1 MVAAVTRLT
10 TGRGIAPWN
19 PRLAGSFIYRTRP
32 RGAVMM
38 DDLSKTSA
46 PAAEEQRD
54 LTLIA
59 TLVGIII
66 VCGGLF
72 IFNSASTKYTTASYR
87 APPALNNVPI
97 MP

>member
-1 MVAAVTRLT
+1 MV
-10 TGRGIAPWN
+10 
-19 PRLAGSFIYRTRP
+19 
-32 RGAVMM
+32 
-38 DDLSKTSA
+38 DDRNETVG

-59 TLVGIII
+59 MLVGVII

-72 IFNSASTKYTTASYR
+72 IFNTASTRYTTASY

-97 MP
+97 MTPGSVPGSNSAPVQ

>member
-1 MVAAVTRLT
+1 MLDNRNETV
-10 TGRGIAPWN
+10 G
-19 PRLAGSFIYRTRP
+19 
-32 RGAVMM
+32 
-38 DDLSKTSA
+38 

-59 TLVGIII
+59 MLVGVII

-72 IFNSASTKYTTASYR
+72 IFNSASTRYTTASYR

-97 MP
+97 MTPSSVPSSNSAPVQ

>member
-1 MVAAVTRLT
+1 M
-10 TGRGIAPWN
+10 I
-19 PRLAGSFIYRTRP
+19 
-32 RGAVMM
+32 
-38 DDLSKTSA
+38 DDVHKSPA

-59 TLVGIII
+59 MLVGVII

-97 MP
+97 MTPASVPSASTAPVQ

>member
-1 MVAAVTRLT
+1 MV
-10 TGRGIAPWN
+10 
-19 PRLAGSFIYRTRP
+19 
-32 RGAVMM
+32 
-38 DDLSKTSA
+38 DDRNETVG

-59 TLVGIII
+59 MLVGVII

-72 IFNSASTKYTTASYR
+72 VFNTASMRHTTVSYR

-97 MP
+97 MTPGSVPGSNSAPVQ

>member
-1 MVAAVTRLT
+1 MV
-10 TGRGIAPWN
+10 
-19 PRLAGSFIYRTRP
+19 
-32 RGAVMM
+32 
-38 DDLSKTSA
+38 DDRNEMVG

-59 TLVGIII
+59 MLVGVII

-72 IFNSASTKYTTASYR
+72 IFNTASTPYTTASYR

-97 MP
+97 MTPSSVPSPNNAPVQ

>member
-1 MVAAVTRLT
+1 
-10 TGRGIAPWN
+10 
-19 PRLAGSFIYRTRP
+19 
-32 RGAVMM
+32 MM
-38 DDLSKTSA
+38 DDLSKISA

-72 IFNSASTKYTTASYR
+72 IFNSASTKYKTAGYR
-87 APPALNNVPI
+87 APPAMNNVPI
-97 MP
+97 MTPASVPSATAPTQ

>member
-1 MVAAVTRLT
+1 MR
-10 TGRGIAPWN
+10 
-19 PRLAGSFIYRTRP
+19 
-32 RGAVMM
+32 
-38 DDLSKTSA
+38 DDRNHTIG

-59 TLVGIII
+59 MLVGVII

-72 IFNSASTKYTTASYR
+72 IFNSASTRYTTASYR

-97 MP
+97 MTPGSVPSTNNAPVQ